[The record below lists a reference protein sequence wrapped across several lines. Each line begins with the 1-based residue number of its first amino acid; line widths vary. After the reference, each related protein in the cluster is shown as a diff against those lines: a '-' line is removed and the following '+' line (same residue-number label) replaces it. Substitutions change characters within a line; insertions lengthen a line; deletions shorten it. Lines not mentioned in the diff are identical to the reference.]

1 MSRSTAPVPTPR
13 LHSLV
18 LVGLV
23 VATALFLGG
32 WKYNSLRVAEA
43 ASANQPEPTETVAA
57 AVATARPHQETAS
70 AIGTVLAPRSIALR
84 NEVAGT
90 VRYVGLEPGRIVDAG
105 ALLVAFDVS
114 VESAELR
121 AQEAQARLAQTSL
134 ERVDRMASRGAASA
148 MELDNARAERD
159 VALAQVART
168 RALIA
173 RKTIR
178 APFRARVGMSDVH
191 LGQFLE
197 SGTQLTTLQGVD
209 GAVHVDFDVSQSV
222 AAAMRRGEPV
232 RVISGATAA
241 EIPARVVAIDARVD
255 PTTRNAVVRAE
266 LPGLAQLPAPG
277 SSVRVISGA
286 TEIPARVVAVDAR
299 VDPATRNAVVRAE
312 LPDLALLPAP
322 GSSVRVLVP
331 IGPARDAVVV
341 PVSALRKGPGGDHVF
356 VIAPAKDGKTRAQLR
371 LVTSGPV
378 LGDEIVIVG
387 GLAAGERVAASGSF
401 KLRDAV
407 LVAVAEPAASQ
418 PKRVSAR

>member
-1 MSRSTAPVPTPR
+1 MSRFTAPAPRTR

-23 VATALFLGG
+23 VATALVLSA

-57 AVATARPHQETAS
+57 AVATSRPHQETAS
-70 AIGTVLAPRSIALR
+70 AIGTVLAQQSITLR

-90 VRYVGLEPGRIVDAG
+90 VHYVGLEPGRVVSAG
-105 ALLVAFDVS
+105 AVLLAFDVS
-114 VESAELR
+114 VETAELR
-121 AQEAQARLAQTSL
+121 AQEAQARLAQTNL
-134 ERVDRMASRGAASA
+134 ERTDRMASRGAASA

-159 VALAQVART
+159 VAIAQVERT

-222 AAAMRRGEPV
+222 AAALRPGATV
-232 RVISGATAA
+232 QVVSGATSA
-241 EIPARVVAIDARVD
+241 
-255 PTTRNAVVRAE
+255 
-266 LPGLAQLPAPG
+266 
-277 SSVRVISGA
+277 
-286 TEIPARVVAVDAR
+286 EIPARVVAVDAR
-299 VDPATRNAVVRAE
+299 VDPTTRNAIVRAE
-312 LPDLALLPAP
+312 LPALAQLPAP
-322 GSSVRVLVP
+322 GSSVRVLIP

-356 VIAPAKDGKTRAQLR
+356 VIASGKDGKTRAQLR
-371 LVTSGPV
+371 LVSSGPV
-378 LGDEIVIVG
+378 LGDEIVIVD

-407 LVAVAEPAASQ
+407 LVAVAGPAASQ

>member
-1 MSRSTAPVPTPR
+1 MSRSTAPVPTSR

-222 AAAMRRGEPV
+222 AAGMRRGEP
-232 RVISGATAA
+232 
-241 EIPARVVAIDARVD
+241 
-255 PTTRNAVVRAE
+255 
-266 LPGLAQLPAPG
+266 
-277 SSVRVISGA
+277 VRVISGA

-331 IGPARDAVVV
+331 IGPTRDAVVV

-378 LGDEIVIVG
+378 LGDEIVIVD

-407 LVAVAEPAASQ
+407 LVAVAEPATSQ
-418 PKRVSAR
+418 PKRVSVR

>member
-114 VESAELR
+114 VESAALR
-121 AQEAQARLAQTSL
+121 AQVAQARLAQTSL

-222 AAAMRRGEPV
+222 AAGMRRGEPV
-232 RVISGATAA
+232 RVISGAA
-241 EIPARVVAIDARVD
+241 
-255 PTTRNAVVRAE
+255 
-266 LPGLAQLPAPG
+266 
-277 SSVRVISGA
+277 
-286 TEIPARVVAVDAR
+286 EIPARVVAVDAR

>member
-1 MSRSTAPVPTPR
+1 
-13 LHSLV
+13 
-18 LVGLV
+18 
-23 VATALFLGG
+23 
-32 WKYNSLRVAEA
+32 
-43 ASANQPEPTETVAA
+43 
-57 AVATARPHQETAS
+57 
-70 AIGTVLAPRSIALR
+70 
-84 NEVAGT
+84 
-90 VRYVGLEPGRIVDAG
+90 
-105 ALLVAFDVS
+105 
-114 VESAELR
+114 
-121 AQEAQARLAQTSL
+121 
-134 ERVDRMASRGAASA
+134 
-148 MELDNARAERD
+148 
-159 VALAQVART
+159 
-168 RALIA
+168 
-173 RKTIR
+173 
-178 APFRARVGMSDVH
+178 MSDVH

-222 AAAMRRGEPV
+222 AAGMRRGEP
-232 RVISGATAA
+232 
-241 EIPARVVAIDARVD
+241 
-255 PTTRNAVVRAE
+255 
-266 LPGLAQLPAPG
+266 
-277 SSVRVISGA
+277 VRVISGA

-331 IGPARDAVVV
+331 IGPTRDAVVV

-378 LGDEIVIVG
+378 LGDEIVIVD

>member
-1 MSRSTAPVPTPR
+1 MSRFTPSVPVGR
-13 LHSLV
+13 LRSF
-18 LVGLV
+18 
-23 VATALFLGG
+23 ALIGALLAAAILLGA
-32 WKYNSLRVAEA
+32 WKYNAVRSAEA
-43 ASANQPEPTETVAA
+43 ASSNQPEPTETVAA
-57 AVATARPHQETAS
+57 AVAVARPHQESAS
-70 AIGTVLAPRSIALR
+70 AIGTVLAPRSITLR

-90 VRYVGLEPGRIVDAG
+90 VHFVSLQPGRVVNAG
-105 ALLVAFDVS
+105 EVLVALDVS

-134 ERVDRMASRGAASA
+134 ERVDRMATRGAASA

-222 AAAMRRGEPV
+222 AAAMRRGESV
-232 RVISGATAA
+232 RVISTSTSAG
-241 EIPARVVAIDARVD
+241 EIPARVVAVDARVD

-266 LPGLAQLPAPG
+266 LPDLPQLPAPG
-277 SSVRVISGA
+277 A
-286 TEIPARVVAVDAR
+286 
-299 VDPATRNAVVRAE
+299 
-312 LPDLALLPAP
+312 
-322 GSSVRVLVP
+322 SVRVLIP
-331 IGPARDAVVV
+331 TGPTRDAVVV

-356 VIAPAKDGKTRAQLR
+356 VIGAAKDGKTRAQLR
-371 LVTSGPV
+371 LVKTGPV
-378 LGDEIVIVG
+378 LGDEIVIVD

-401 KLRDAV
+401 KLRDAA
-407 LVAVAEPAASQ
+407 LVAVADPAASQ
-418 PKRVSAR
+418 SKRVSVR

>member
-1 MSRSTAPVPTPR
+1 MVVQLYHYCTASEIPTMSRLIPSVPASR
-13 LHSLV
+13 LRSFALIAV
-18 LVGLV
+18 LL
-23 VATALFLGG
+23 ATAILLGA
-32 WKYNSLRVAEA
+32 WKYNAVRSAEA

-57 AVATARPHQETAS
+57 AVAVARPHQESAS
-70 AIGTVLAPRSIALR
+70 AIGTVLAPRSITLR

-90 VRYVGLEPGRIVDAG
+90 VHFVSLQPGQVVNAG
-105 ALLVAFDVS
+105 EVLVALDVS

-134 ERVDRMASRGAASA
+134 ERVDRMATRGAASA

-222 AAAMRRGEPV
+222 AAAMRRGE
-232 RVISGATAA
+232 
-241 EIPARVVAIDARVD
+241 
-255 PTTRNAVVRAE
+255 
-266 LPGLAQLPAPG
+266 
-277 SSVRVISGA
+277 SVRVISTSTSA
-286 TEIPARVVAVDAR
+286 AEIPARVVAVDAR
-299 VDPATRNAVVRAE
+299 VDPTTRNAIVRAE
-312 LPDLALLPAP
+312 LPDIPQLPAP
-322 GSSVRVLVP
+322 GASVRVLIP
-331 IGPARDAVVV
+331 IGPTRDAVVV
-341 PVSALRKGPGGDHVF
+341 PASSLRKGPGGDHVF
-356 VIAPAKDGKTRAQLR
+356 VIAAAKDGKTRAQLR
-371 LVTSGPV
+371 LVKTGPV
-378 LGDEIVIVG
+378 LGDEIVIVD

-401 KLRDAV
+401 KLRDAA
-407 LVAVAEPAASQ
+407 LVAVADPAASQ
-418 PKRVSAR
+418 SKRVSVR

>member
-222 AAAMRRGEPV
+222 AAGMRRGEP
-232 RVISGATAA
+232 
-241 EIPARVVAIDARVD
+241 
-255 PTTRNAVVRAE
+255 
-266 LPGLAQLPAPG
+266 
-277 SSVRVISGA
+277 VRVISGA

-299 VDPATRNAVVRAE
+299 VDPTTRNAVVRAE

>member
-1 MSRSTAPVPTPR
+1 MSRSTASNPRAR

-23 VATALFLGG
+23 LCTAILLGA
-32 WKYNSLRVAEA
+32 WKYAAIRSAEA

-57 AVATARPHQETAS
+57 AVATARPHQESAS

-90 VRYVGLEPGRIVDAG
+90 VRFVSLQPGQVVSAG
-105 ALLVAFDVS
+105 ALLVALDVS
-114 VESAELR
+114 VETAELR

-134 ERVDRMASRGAASA
+134 ERVDRMAARGAASA

-159 VALAQVART
+159 VALAQVERT

-222 AAAMRRGEPV
+222 AAGMRRGEPV
-232 RVISGATAA
+232 RVISGATAT
-241 EIPARVVAIDARVD
+241 EIPARVVAVDARVD

-266 LPGLAQLPAPG
+266 LP
-277 SSVRVISGA
+277 
-286 TEIPARVVAVDAR
+286 
-299 VDPATRNAVVRAE
+299 
-312 LPDLALLPAP
+312 DLALLPSP
-322 GSSVRVLVP
+322 GSSVRVLIP
-331 IGPARDAVVV
+331 IGPTRDAVVV

-356 VIAPAKDGKTRAQLR
+356 VIAAGKDGKTRAQLR
-371 LVTSGPV
+371 LVTAGPV
-378 LGDEIVIVG
+378 LGDDIVIVD

-401 KLRDAV
+401 KLRDAA
-407 LVAVAEPAASQ
+407 LVAVAEPTAS
-418 PKRVSAR
+418 PTKRVSVR

>member
-222 AAAMRRGEPV
+222 AAGMRRGEP
-232 RVISGATAA
+232 
-241 EIPARVVAIDARVD
+241 
-255 PTTRNAVVRAE
+255 
-266 LPGLAQLPAPG
+266 
-277 SSVRVISGA
+277 VRVISGA

-407 LVAVAEPAASQ
+407 LVAVAEPATSQ
-418 PKRVSAR
+418 PKRVSVR